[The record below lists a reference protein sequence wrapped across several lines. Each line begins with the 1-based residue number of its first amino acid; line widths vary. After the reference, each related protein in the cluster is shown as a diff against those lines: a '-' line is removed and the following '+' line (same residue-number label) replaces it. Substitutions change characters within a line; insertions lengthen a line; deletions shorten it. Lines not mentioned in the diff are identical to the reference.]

1 MLPRLKTWIVLAF
14 MLLALYLVLWRD
26 DTPFSSGEHPIDVL
40 HGDSGVVK
48 GADAGVEA
56 APAVDDIPLVQAT
69 TRQAP
74 TYPSQA
80 PNFSTS
86 LSSAVAKVSTTG
98 RAHAVSPTSS
108 LRGKPSTTAS
118 TVQGDSTKAAEATL
132 QEGSSKLQDQF
143 QKENDALGL
152 GESAGLIYG
161 KTLSRLVDVG
171 AHEGFNAA
179 YLTPTKSLTTFHDTP
194 PWTYNPYP
202 DYNSKSWISSNQG
215 IYRACNGVDGQ
226 IKDWTVFSGHPK
238 VFGSPHIGSY
248 VPLDIDSN
256 LCFERETRL
265 GSYGFQDEVVSDS
278 GNSSARETTRG
289 TKRRI
294 DWDSVD
300 WGLLQH
306 DCLRENSNRYAD
318 IEDDIRKTGYPL
330 VAMNASSVSNSTS
343 ILQRSETATDALS
356 ADMAKDSAGEALNH
370 EAEKALHGMPNFT
383 IKPRSRTAVLI
394 RTHSNQTYTDNDKQ
408 NIRALITE
416 LCLRSGA
423 EYQVFLLVQE
433 KSDKL
438 PNSTHSSEYKSMIQ
452 ASVPA
457 EFQNMTVL
465 WSDTQMKEL
474 YPLIPS
480 DINNVHQSQWLS
492 VQKFA
497 QDYPKFDHY
506 FNWEFDTR
514 FTGHHYNLLEKLGNF
529 AKAQPRKGLWER
541 NERYYIP
548 SFHDR
553 FPAFRLAVQKATGE
567 DTIWGPPSTL
577 GVSPI
582 GPKIPDLKDDH
593 WGVGEDA
600 DYISLAPMFNPV
612 NTSWVGRNDV
622 WGYDG
627 LNTPRRATIG
637 TQSRCSKKLL
647 DAMHAE
653 NLRGNHVSSEMT
665 PQTVALLH
673 GFKAVFA
680 PIPMFFDRDWSGE
693 SLAKFFNPGPK
704 GESGSTVESPFSW
717 GRESRFAG
725 STWYFRANP
734 PMRLYNN
741 WLGWEDSG
749 IGGPEWEKLH
759 GRMCLPAMLLHPIK
773 KVVEPAAGFSSKSDL
788 PY

>member
-1 MLPRLKTWIVLAF
+1 MLPRLKSWIVLAF

-26 DTPFSSGEHPIDVL
+26 DTPFNSGEHPIDVL
-40 HGDSGVVK
+40 HGDSGEMK
-48 GADAGVEA
+48 GADGAGLEV
-56 APAVDDIPLVQAT
+56 APILDDIPLLLVT
-69 TRQAP
+69 TTESQSYP
-74 TYPSQA
+74 TLAQWRP
-80 PNFSTS
+80 TTI
-86 LSSAVAKVSTTG
+86 SSAAARISTKPSAVHVA
-98 RAHAVSPTSS
+98 PISS
-108 LRGKPSTTAS
+108 LRRRPSTTAS
-118 TVQGDSTKAAEATL
+118 TAQSASTKAAGNSI
-132 QEGSSKLQDQF
+132 QEGSSRLQEQF

-152 GESAGLIYG
+152 GEAAGLIYG
-161 KTLSRLVDVG
+161 KTLTRLVDVG

-179 YLTPTKSLTTFHDTP
+179 YLTPTKSLTAFHDTP
-194 PWTYNPYP
+194 PYIYNPYP
-202 DYNSKSWISSNQG
+202 DYNSKSWISGNQG
-215 IYRACNGVDGQ
+215 IYRACSGPEGQ

-238 VFGSPHIGSY
+238 VFGYPHIGSY

-265 GSYGFQDEVVSDS
+265 GSYGFQGGEVFGS
-278 GNSSARETTRG
+278 GNSSSTK
-289 TKRRI
+289 TKRSI

-300 WGLLQH
+300 WGFLQH

-318 IEDDIRKTGYPL
+318 IEDDIRKTGSSL
-330 VAMNASSVSNSTS
+330 VGMNSSSVSNSTA
-343 ILQRSETATDALS
+343 ILRRLEKVNDTLSDDGTDNS
-356 ADMAKDSAGEALNH
+356 VGEADNNDSGP
-370 EAEKALHGMPNFT
+370 ALHGMPELIIT
-383 IKPRSRTAVLI
+383 PRSRTAVLI
-394 RTHSNQTYTDNDKQ
+394 RTHSNQTYTENDKQ
-408 NIRALITE
+408 NIRSLVTE

-423 EYQVFLLVQE
+423 EYQVFLLVQA
-433 KSDKL
+433 KDDNL
-438 PNSTHSSEYKSMIQ
+438 PNSTVSVAYHQILQ

-474 YPLIPS
+474 YPLIPPEV
-480 DINNVHQSQWLS
+480 NNVHQSQWLS

-514 FTGHHYNLLEKLGNF
+514 FTGHHYNLLEKLANF

-553 FPAFRLAVQKATGE
+553 FSTFRLAVQKVSGE
-567 DTIWGPPSTL
+567 DTIWGPPPTP
-577 GVSPI
+577 GVSPV
-582 GPKIPDLKDDH
+582 GPKSPDPKDHH
-593 WGVGEDA
+593 WGVAEDA

-637 TQSRCSKKLL
+637 TQSRCSKRLL
-647 DAMHAE
+647 DTMHAE

-680 PIPMFFDRDWSGE
+680 PIPMFLDRDWSGE
-693 SLAKFFNPGPK
+693 SLAKFYNPGPK

-725 STWYFRANP
+725 STWYYRANP

-749 IGGPEWEKLH
+749 IGGPEWEKSH

-773 KVVEPAAGFSSKSDL
+773 NVVEPAAGFSSKSDL